1 MPVMALNI
9 AVGVTAIDIG
19 SAVHG
24 HWGCLE
30 LLVQV
35 RVAARVPG
43 GVVRT
48 QTTTA

>member
-1 MPVMALNI
+1 MSVVALN
-9 AVGVTAIDIG
+9 VSMGVATIDIV

-43 GVVRT
+43 GVVRA
-48 QTTTA
+48 QTTAA

>member
-1 MPVMALNI
+1 MPVVALNI
-9 AVGVTAIDIG
+9 AVGVGTIDIG

-35 RVAARVPG
+35 RAARVPG
-43 GVVRT
+43 GVVRA